1 MDNKKME
8 DKKYDCVKSR
18 IMYPLLWVRLV
29 LAELEKEHKINT
41 QELMYLRMSTRQ
53 KTE

>member
-1 MDNKKME
+1 MNDKKIDNKK
-8 DKKYDCVKSR
+8 YSCVKSR
-18 IMYPLLWVRLV
+18 LMYPLLWVRLV

-53 KTE
+53 KTK